1 MDSLFFP
8 QLDTWSKIEN
18 WLLWWGFIQ
27 TSEAKYI
34 QRSWTVWMLSWYLC
48 GVEIAMDVGVR
59 VEGGFYAEWGWAGGG
74 YWVLSRLW
82 GWLESDGGWF
92 GRGFLLGLVILGVYW
107 GVNALQFVLKTSFS
121 LELQFFLQG
130 EIFVFEFVEC
140 RLKLLKF
147 FCLALDLLLKFQ
159 VNFGIFLE
167 KKIVFILKNLSKL
180 DVCFD
185 FLANI
190 WWEERIYPLTTVN
203 LFDKIYKNPDNIF
216 HIMSGFHNQLNGLLF
231 VSGHESVQLVIAN
244 LLINVTNKMI
254 FQLLQLRIV
263 VCSIV
268 WGFGDV
274 LDGVKSFRVGV
285 RWSQWGLGLDLGIG
299 FLYLSGNRS
308 CLRAFLAKMFG
319 EEHLRYDELNWI

>member
-1 MDSLFFP
+1 M
-8 QLDTWSKIEN
+8 
-18 WLLWWGFIQ
+18 
-27 TSEAKYI
+27 
-34 QRSWTVWMLSWYLC
+34 
-48 GVEIAMDVGVR
+48 
-59 VEGGFYAEWGWAGGG
+59 
-74 YWVLSRLW
+74 
-82 GWLESDGGWF
+82 ESDGGWF

-190 WWEERIYPLTTVN
+190 
-203 LFDKIYKNPDNIF
+203 
-216 HIMSGFHNQLNGLLF
+216 
-231 VSGHESVQLVIAN
+231 
-244 LLINVTNKMI
+244 
-254 FQLLQLRIV
+254 
-263 VCSIV
+263 
-268 WGFGDV
+268 
-274 LDGVKSFRVGV
+274 
-285 RWSQWGLGLDLGIG
+285 
-299 FLYLSGNRS
+299 
-308 CLRAFLAKMFG
+308 
-319 EEHLRYDELNWI
+319 